1 MKDAEQ
7 QSKFEEWEQQS
18 YDVTL
23 GEFLIKTFPG
33 LFKQEIDDE
42 TCLIKT
48 TKRFEVVCHGLKI
61 DLATPMYWLQLN
73 MSYLDNFLYLSFHCY

>member
-1 MKDAEQ
+1 MQPCFEVEPYKGEDKEVKDAEQ

-23 GEFLIKTFPG
+23 GYFLIKTFPG

-61 DLATPMYWLQLN
+61 DLATPMYWL
-73 MSYLDNFLYLSFHCY
+73 

>member
-1 MKDAEQ
+1 M
-7 QSKFEEWEQQS
+7 
-18 YDVTL
+18 
-23 GEFLIKTFPG
+23 LIKTFPG

-61 DLATPMYWLQLN
+61 DLATPMYWL
-73 MSYLDNFLYLSFHCY
+73 